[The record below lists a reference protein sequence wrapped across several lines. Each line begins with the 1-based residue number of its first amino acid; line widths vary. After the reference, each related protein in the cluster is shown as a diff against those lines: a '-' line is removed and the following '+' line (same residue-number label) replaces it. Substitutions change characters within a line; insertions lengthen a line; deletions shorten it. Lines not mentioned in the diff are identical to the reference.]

1 LENDKKLQAI
11 MKIEEEKGFEIR
23 ETPEPAIRHSNEVK
37 LKVDVA
43 SICGTDH
50 HMWVYDQ
57 WAQKRLPPAIPFI
70 AGHEAG
76 LEVVE
81 IGPDVKNLQVG
92 DKVSMECHEA
102 CGICY
107 QCRSDRMHIC
117 SNTKIFGV
125 DRDGIFADYVVI
137 PELNAVKND
146 NNLDPAIAS
155 LQDPLGNAVH
165 TILPK
170 DNVEDIAGKNIL
182 ITGAG
187 PIGLMAIP
195 VVKMLGAGQVFVTAG
210 GNNLLRLETVKKLG
224 ADMVLNAREEG
235 DKIPKIIKDATD
247 GVGVDVLLEMSG
259 NIYALRHGLEALTYG
274 GRVSLLG
281 FFPGSI
287 EFDINSLMISK
298 GAAVYGIAGRRM
310 FQTWQ
315 VMKGLLKSKDLQNKL
330 KNNIITH
337 RVNMSDW
344 EKGMIE
350 IHEKRAIKV
359 VMDPFK

>member
-1 LENDKKLQAI
+1 
-11 MKIEEEKGFEIR
+11 MKTKEEKGFEIR
-23 ETPEPAIRHSNEVK
+23 EIPEPEIQHGNDVK

-43 SICGTDH
+43 SICGTDY
-50 HMWVYDQ
+50 HMWVYDE
-57 WAQKRLPPAIPFI
+57 WAQKRLPPAIPFVV
-70 AGHEAG
+70 GHEAG

-81 IGPDVKNLQVG
+81 IGPDVRSLEIG

-102 CGICY
+102 CGVCY

-117 SNTKIFGV
+117 GNTKIFGV
-125 DRDGIFADYVVI
+125 DRDGIFAEYAVL

-146 NNLDPAIAS
+146 PNLDPAIAS

-170 DNVEDIAGKNIL
+170 DNVEDIAGRNVL

-195 VVKMLGAGQVFVTAG
+195 VVKILGAGQVFVTAG
-210 GNNLLRLETVKKLG
+210 GNNMLRLNMAKKLG
-224 ADMVLNAREEG
+224 ADLVLNSREEG
-235 DKIPKIIKDATD
+235 ENIPKIIRDATD
-247 GVGVDVLLEMSG
+247 GIGVDVLLEMSG
-259 NIYALRHGLEALTYG
+259 NIHALKHGLQALTNG

-281 FFPGSI
+281 FFPGPI

-298 GAAVYGIAGRRM
+298 GASVYGIAGRRM

-315 VMKGLLKSKDLQNKL
+315 VMKGILKSKDLQNKL
-330 KNNIITH
+330 KNDIITH
-337 RVNMSDW
+337 RVSMDDW
-344 EKGMIE
+344 ESGMLE
-350 IHEKRAIKV
+350 IDAKKAIKV
-359 VMDPFK
+359 VMDPFN

>member
-1 LENDKKLQAI
+1 MQAI
-11 MKIEEEKGFEIR
+11 MKTKAEKGFEIR
-23 ETPEPAIRHSNEVK
+23 EIPEPEIRHGNEVK

-43 SICGTDH
+43 SICGTDY
-50 HMWVYDQ
+50 HMWVYDE
-57 WAQKRLPPAIPFI
+57 WAQNRLPPAIPFVV
-70 AGHEAG
+70 GHEAG

-81 IGPDVKNLQVG
+81 IGPDVQSLEIG

-102 CGICY
+102 CGTCY

-125 DRDGIFADYVVI
+125 DRDGVFAEYAVI

-146 NNLDPAIAS
+146 PNLDPAIAS

-170 DNVEDIAGKNIL
+170 DNVEDIAGKNVL

-210 GNNLLRLETVKKLG
+210 GNNMLRLNTAKKLG
-224 ADMVLNAREEG
+224 ADLVLNSREEG
-235 DKIPKIIKDATD
+235 EKVPKIIRDSTD
-247 GVGVDVLLEMSG
+247 GIGVDVLLEMSG
-259 NIYALRHGLEALTYG
+259 NIHALKHGLQALTNG

-281 FFPGSI
+281 FFPGPI

-298 GAAVYGIAGRRM
+298 GASVYGIAGRRM

-315 VMKGLLKSKDLQNKL
+315 VMKGILKSKDLQNKL
-330 KNNIITH
+330 KNDIITH
-337 RVNMSDW
+337 RVSMDDW
-344 EKGMIE
+344 ESGMLE
-350 IHEKRAIKV
+350 IDTKKAIKV